1 MEDRR
6 VDEATDL
13 SLIERLRQ
21 GDAAALE
28 PLMDRH
34 AARAYRVA
42 YGITRD
48 HADAEEVVQDAF
60 LTLYRKVESFEGRA
74 ALGSWLYRVVT
85 NAALMKRRAKRPEQ
99 EVSLDGRLP
108 EFDAGGGRIGDRDFV
123 LADWSQDPEAE
134 LLSREMRSLLDRA
147 IATLPGDYRTVL
159 LLRDVEGLS
168 NEAVAEI
175 VGDSVSAVKSR
186 LHRARMALREDVT
199 RALGPER
206 QRGWL
211 RSWGKRLGLWPR

>member
-1 MEDRR
+1 

-13 SLIERLRQ
+13 SLVERVRQ

-28 PLMDRH
+28 LLMDRH

-42 YGITRD
+42 YGITRN

-60 LTLYRKVESFEGRA
+60 LILYRKAGSFEGRA
-74 ALGSWLYRVVT
+74 ALGSWLYRVVA
-85 NAALMKRRAKRPEQ
+85 NAALMKRRGRRPER
-99 EVSLDGRLP
+99 EISIEERLP
-108 EFDAGGGRIGDRDFV
+108 RFDEGGARMGDRDFV

-134 LLSREMRSLLDRA
+134 LLSGETRRILEQSIGA
-147 IATLPGDYRTVL
+147 LPDDYRAVL

-168 NEAVAEI
+168 SEAVAEI
-175 VGDSVSAVKSR
+175 VGISVPAVKSR
-186 LHRARMALREDVT
+186 LHRARMALREDLT
-199 RALGPER
+199 RALATESR
-206 QRGWL
+206 RDWL